1 MIKNNGNT
9 GELQTSCAKLE
20 NKIGDGGLRCGRGKH
35 EGGGRGEEK
44 AGVDS

>member
-20 NKIGDGGLRCGRGKH
+20 NKIGDGGLRCGRGKKRR
-35 EGGGRGEEK
+35 EGGREEEK
-44 AGVDS
+44 AGC